1 MSDHSPKSAALPS
14 DVDQSLLDALLHD
27 TVPSRREQ
35 LHPSRL
41 HSASE
46 QRREALQP
54 YLLRTWLDRA
64 LQIGER
70 ALVLSAAAVFLYWL
84 ADGYGRDW
92 IHELRSAQSAQAAVA
107 TAIVATPTMGLP
119 NTAPPAVAPD
129 LPALPFTTPDM
140 LEGSP
145 ANSDFLA
152 PQQVLAM
159 PAAADPRPQRLII
172 PSIGVDT
179 PVKDVFVVDGA
190 WQVADYAAG
199 YHNGTALPGNMGNT
213 VLSGHAGLRGG
224 VFRNL
229 GGLSSG
235 DDVMIETGGWSYTY
249 RVRTIASVWPTQI
262 EVMNPTPIPVLTL
275 ITCTNWDTQR
285 LIVVA
290 DLISSRPRI

>member
-1 MSDHSPKSAALPS
+1 M
-14 DVDQSLLDALLHD
+14 DQFLLDALLND
-27 TVPSRREQ
+27 VVPSRREQ
-35 LHPSRL
+35 LGPARL

-54 YLLRTWLDRA
+54 YLRQTWLDRA
-64 LQIGER
+64 LHLAER

-92 IHELRSAQSAQAAVA
+92 LHELRSAQSAQAAVDPPA
-107 TAIVATPTMGLP
+107 APTPVMRMP
-119 NTAPPAVAPD
+119 NTAPPAVAAD

-140 LEGSP
+140 DSP
-145 ANSDFLA
+145 QSSSEFMA
-152 PQQVLAM
+152 PQQGLAM
-159 PAAADPRPQRLII
+159 PAAADPRPQRLIMPTI
-172 PSIGVDT
+172 DVDT

-199 YHNGTALPGNMGNT
+199 YHDGTTLPGNTGNT

-229 GGLSSG
+229 GDLRPG
-235 DDVMIETGGWSYTY
+235 DDVRIQTGGWSYTY
-249 RVRTIASVWPTQI
+249 RVRTLTSVWPTQI
-262 EVMNPTPIPVLTL
+262 EVMNATPTPVLTL

-285 LIVVA
+285 LIVIA
-290 DLISSRPRI
+290 DLISARPRS

>member
-1 MSDHSPKSAALPS
+1 MADHSPKSAAPPG
-14 DVDQSLLDALLHD
+14 DIDQSLLDALLHD
-27 TVPSRREQ
+27 AVPSRREQ
-35 LHPSRL
+35 LQPARL

-54 YLLRTWLDRA
+54 YLLRTWLDHA
-64 LQIGER
+64 LHIGER
-70 ALVLSAAAVFLYWL
+70 VLVLSAVVVFFYWL

-92 IHELRSAQSAQAAVA
+92 IHNLRSAPSAQAAID
-107 TAIVATPTMGLP
+107 TAVVPTPTMGMP

-140 LEGSP
+140 ADVP
-145 ANSDFLA
+145 ATSDFMA

-172 PSIGVDT
+172 SSIGVDT

-199 YHNGTALPGNMGNT
+199 YHDGTTLPGNTGNT

-224 VFRNL
+224 VFRDLGNL
-229 GGLSSG
+229 RLGN
-235 DDVMIETGGWSYTY
+235 DVVIETGGWSYTY
-249 RVRTIASVWPTQI
+249 RVRTITSVWPTQI
-262 EVMNPTPIPVLTL
+262 EVMNATPTPVLTL

-290 DLISSRPRI
+290 DLISSRPRS

>member
-1 MSDHSPKSAALPS
+1 MADRSPKPAAPP
-14 DVDQSLLDALLHD
+14 DDTDQSLLDALLND

-35 LHPSRL
+35 LRPARL
-41 HSASE
+41 RSASE
-46 QRREALQP
+46 QRRAALQP

-64 LQIGER
+64 LQIAER

-92 IHELRSAQSAQAAVA
+92 LHELRSAQPAQAAIDTA
-107 TAIVATPTMGLP
+107 TAPTPAMRMP
-119 NTAPPAVAPD
+119 NTAPPAVAAD

-140 LEGSP
+140 DGPP
-145 ANSDFLA
+145 ARSDFMA

-159 PAAADPRPQRLII
+159 PVAADPRPQRLIM
-172 PSIGVDT
+172 PTIGVDT
-179 PVKDVFVVDGA
+179 PVKEVFVVDGA

-199 YHNGTALPGNMGNT
+199 YHDGTALPGNTGNT

-224 VFRNL
+224 VFRDL
-229 GGLSSG
+229 GDLQPG
-235 DDVMIETGGWSYTY
+235 DDVIIETGGWSYTY
-249 RVRTIASVWPTQI
+249 RVRTLKPVWPTQI
-262 EVMNPTPIPVLTL
+262 EVMNATSTPVLTL

-290 DLISSRPRI
+290 DLISARPRS